1 MSIKNITLRLNMDKE
16 PDRRVYDYLK
26 GDPKSYSKA
35 TVTAVCGYLDAQ
47 TRQREEDA
55 FLQAVID
62 TIRSE
67 LRTTSPLLQL
77 MQVLQ
82 PHAVPVQPPAEE
94 YRQEA
99 NDNALSFLE
108 QF

>member
-1 MSIKNITLRLNMDKE
+1 MSIKNITLRLNMNKE

-26 GDPKSYSKA
+26 ENPKSYSKA

-47 TRQREEDA
+47 TRQHKEDA
-55 FLQAVID
+55 FLQSVID
-62 TIRSE
+62 TIRLE
-67 LRTTSPLLQL
+67 LRTASPLLQL

-82 PHAVPVQPPAEE
+82 PPAVPIQLPAEE
-94 YRQEA
+94 FRQEA

>member
-1 MSIKNITLRLNMDKE
+1 MSIKNITLRLNMEKA

-26 GDPKSYSKA
+26 EDPKSYSKA
-35 TVTAVCGYLDAQ
+35 TVTAVCSFLDAQ

-55 FLQAVID
+55 FLQSVID
-62 TIRSE
+62 TIRAE

-82 PHAVPVQPPAEE
+82 PPAVSVQPPAEE

>member
-1 MSIKNITLRLNMDKE
+1 MSIKNITLRLNMNKE

-26 GDPKSYSKA
+26 ENPKSYSKA

-47 TRQREEDA
+47 ARQHKEDA
-55 FLQAVID
+55 FLQSVID
-62 TIRSE
+62 TIRLE
-67 LRTTSPLLQL
+67 LRTASPLLQL

-82 PHAVPVQPPAEE
+82 PPAVPIQLPAEE
-94 YRQEA
+94 FRQEA

>member
-26 GDPKSYSKA
+26 EDPKSYSKA
-35 TVTAVCGYLDAQ
+35 AVTAVCGYLDTQAQ
-47 TRQREEDA
+47 QRKEDA

-82 PHAVPVQPPAEE
+82 PPAVPMQSPEE
-94 YRQEA
+94 EEA

>member
-26 GDPKSYSKA
+26 ENPKSYSKA
-35 TVTAVCGYLDAQ
+35 TVTAICGYLDTQAQ
-47 TRQREEDA
+47 QRGEDA

-82 PHAVPVQPPAEE
+82 PPAVPMQPPAKECW
-94 YRQEA
+94 QEA